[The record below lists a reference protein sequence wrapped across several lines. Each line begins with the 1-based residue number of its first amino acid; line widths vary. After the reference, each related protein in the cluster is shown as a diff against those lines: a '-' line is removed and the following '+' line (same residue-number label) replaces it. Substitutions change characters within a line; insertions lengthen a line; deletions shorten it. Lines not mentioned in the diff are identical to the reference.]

1 MNFPRKRPQ
10 GQSGSGYS
18 NNNNNGGGGE
28 RNNNQQRNRPR
39 GGSNGGGQSNNNS
52 GGGNRPRKNYGA
64 MREKYLTQARDAL
77 SMGDRVL
84 AENYF
89 QHADHCFRMIAE
101 ETASR
106 PQQRSPQQQYQDQQ
120 AAAGLPVS
128 EAAQEVVAEAGCAEN
143 SEAGDTGDDSINMN
157 VSSLPAFLTANY
169 EPPKVENAPA
179 AQPNWD

>member
-143 SEAGDTGDDSINMN
+143 SEVGDTGDDSINMN

-169 EPPKVENAPA
+169 EPPKVETPA